1 MGVRTNKVLTQL
13 NISLSSLVE
22 YLNSIPDLKPT
33 KELNVNTKLTDE
45 QFIALLRKFGRHEK
59 SEERKRDI
67 ISFNKSQIESIKAA
81 FMPEEVNLKFIEIG
95 TVSLSKLRFVNHNI
109 IYKWEKDYYLYFDN
123 GISSIRK
130 HSINHRL

>member
-59 SEERKRDI
+59 
-67 ISFNKSQIESIKAA
+67 
-81 FMPEEVNLKFIEIG
+81 
-95 TVSLSKLRFVNHNI
+95 
-109 IYKWEKDYYLYFDN
+109 
-123 GISSIRK
+123 
-130 HSINHRL
+130 